1 MEFSSSLTRALR
13 QRQQFAVSAIT
24 QHPLYKHSA
33 LALRCACERPRRRA
47 RWIAPTLFFSRH
59 PALLAAL
66 SACGAGIV
74 GSAAAATSLSRL
86 NVIMVVLTLVAT
98 IIFYFLGFGRGIWL
112 TNFLVTLVLPL
123 LSTFREI
130 GGQDAVAQR
139 GWLLFWAVGASLT
152 CMFYFAAL
160 FTKIGGSTM
169 NLIRFVILALLQL
182 PELNLKV
189 RAARC
194 VHRAA
199 ARAARHARMERASAD
214 HPLTLTTLSPA
225 PPPLPP
231 SLRRTTLHCRPL
243 SNDESLRRST
253 SGAFRTCTRR
263 SLRPSHRI
271 SIRTRAPLAKT
282 RERVRL

>member
-1 MEFSSSLTRALR
+1 MRATAPAL
-13 QRQQFAVSAIT
+13 
-24 QHPLYKHSA
+24 PLD
-33 LALRCACERPRRRA
+33 RA
-47 RWIAPTLFFSRH
+47 DECLIFSRD

-66 SACGAGIV
+66 SACGTGIV

-86 NVIMVVLTLVAT
+86 NVIMLVLTLVAT
-98 IIFYFLGFGRGIWL
+98 IAFYILGFGRGLWL

-194 VHRAA
+194 VRRARCARSA
-199 ARAARHARMERASAD
+199 ARTCLVRARTRLSLILSLIALSPRA
-214 HPLTLTTLSPA
+214 TLS
-225 PPPLPP
+225 LP
-231 SLRRTTLHCRPL
+231 
-243 SNDESLRRST
+243 
-253 SGAFRTCTRR
+253 R
-263 SLRPSHRI
+263 SLRPTMLRC
-271 SIRTRAPLAKT
+271 RPLLSD
-282 RERVRL
+282 E